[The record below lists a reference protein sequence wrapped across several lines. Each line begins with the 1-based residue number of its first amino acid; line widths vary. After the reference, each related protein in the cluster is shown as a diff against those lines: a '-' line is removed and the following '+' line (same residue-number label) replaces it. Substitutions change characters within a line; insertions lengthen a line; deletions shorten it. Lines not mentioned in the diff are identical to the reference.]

1 MINFEVLFKNK
12 YFKTILHILIGV
24 GFGYLLTLT
33 FNGISFV
40 IQLFLT
46 VFVVGGLS
54 IFWKWLMKAFKGT
67 DFKYED
73 VLKAV
78 IPAIIV
84 VILSHFL

>member
-1 MINFEVLFKNK
+1 MNK
-12 YFKTILHILIGV
+12 ILNNKHFKTILHIIFGV

-33 FNGISFV
+33 FYGISFA

-67 DFKYED
+67 DFKYQD